1 MMPVLDE
8 LKGMYG
14 SHIEI
19 EKFNVAEHKDKVTEF
34 GVMGVPSIFL
44 YIDDE
49 LVHFGKGF
57 QSLEMLNDKIEEEL
71 EVHE

>member
-1 MMPVLDE
+1 MMPVLDDLQE
-8 LKGMYG
+8 MYG

-19 EKFNVAEHKDKVTEF
+19 EKVNVADNKDKVEQF

-57 QSLEMLNDKIEEEL
+57 QSLDMLNDKIEEEL
-71 EVHE
+71 EAHE